1 MQVKSTEFLDIFE
14 ITPKVFKDERG
25 YFAESFRKDILE
37 KELDQKLDFVLEF
50 ESRSIK
56 NTLRGLHY
64 QIEPYAQSKLVS
76 VSYGKVLDIVVD
88 IRKSS
93 KNFMKYIVVELS
105 DKNNK
110 QLFIPKGYAHGFLA
124 LSDIA
129 VMHYKLDGYYEP
141 SSYKGLNIF
150 DKELNIQLPVKKEL
164 VLMSDKDQTLPT
176 LKQAELFE

>member
-1 MQVKSTEFLDIFE
+1 
-14 ITPKVFKDERG
+14 
-25 YFAESFRKDILE
+25 
-37 KELDQKLDFVLEF
+37 
-50 ESRSIK
+50 
-56 NTLRGLHY
+56 
-64 QIEPYAQSKLVS
+64 
-76 VSYGKVLDIVVD
+76 
-88 IRKSS
+88 
-93 KNFMKYIVVELS
+93 MKYIVVELS
-105 DKNNK
+105 DENNK